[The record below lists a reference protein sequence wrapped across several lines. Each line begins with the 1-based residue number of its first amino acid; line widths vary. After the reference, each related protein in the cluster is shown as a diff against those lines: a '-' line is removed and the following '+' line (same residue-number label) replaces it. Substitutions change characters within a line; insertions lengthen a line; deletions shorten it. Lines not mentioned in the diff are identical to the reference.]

1 MRFLDNRNLIQ
12 LQQSR
17 CHLSYLSLI
26 DENLPLSLETLHPLH
41 DRYLS
46 EFGSYLC
53 LDAIV
58 FIYLLWNG
66 PHYDRQRVTPL
77 ASIKVDRDRISL
89 VQ

>member
-26 DENLPLSLETLHPLH
+26 NENLPLSLEILHPLH
-41 DRYLS
+41 VRYLS
-46 EFGSYLC
+46 DFGSYLC
-53 LDAIV
+53 LDATV

-66 PHYDRQRVTPL
+66 PHYMTDNG
-77 ASIKVDRDRISL
+77 
-89 VQ
+89 